1 MPNHAYILAM
11 LHYSTIANPP
21 RGGSRPGSGATFHLL
36 KGTHSITTTR
46 MAYEVQSLFH
56 VMKRL
61 PTSTDHFPRWLKGS
75 QEHSGS

>member
-21 RGGSRPGSGATFHLL
+21 RGGSRPGSGTTFHLL

-46 MAYEVQSLFH
+46 MAYEVYLGPKSVSCHEKAPHQH
-56 VMKRL
+56 
-61 PTSTDHFPRWLKGS
+61 
-75 QEHSGS
+75 